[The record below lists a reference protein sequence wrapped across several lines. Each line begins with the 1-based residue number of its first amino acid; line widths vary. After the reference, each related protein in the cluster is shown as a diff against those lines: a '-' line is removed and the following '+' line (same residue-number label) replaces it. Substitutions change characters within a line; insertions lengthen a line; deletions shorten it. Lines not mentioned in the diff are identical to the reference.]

1 LWTSSAPEAV
11 DGLLGVAD
19 DDRHRRGALEG
30 PRQSGPLDGIGVLA
44 LVDHHHRELGRQ
56 SAAEVRVLLQQLG
69 DPAELVVEGDAAGQQ
84 QPLVDALHHPSGEL
98 GDQLVGGLGV
108 AGDDPDA
115 RVGQHDASQGPE
127 PRR

>member
-1 LWTSSAPEAV
+1 MSASYGRAGPAV
-11 DGLLGVAD
+11 VALLVAAAATFGPLAVVAAYVGPYVVVNAWLVGYTWLQHTDVDVPHYADDEWSWLLGAFQTI
-19 DDRHRRGALEG
+19 DR
-30 PRQSGPLDGIGVLA
+30 PY
-44 LVDHHHRELGRQ
+44 GR
-56 SAAEVRVLLQQLG
+56 
-69 DPAELVVEGDAAGQQ
+69 
-84 QPLVDALHHPSGEL
+84 LVDALHHPSGEL